1 LAQSFGATDASPLKP
16 RRYGDC
22 NAPHQ
27 GAGRSRRRFRV
38 RWPHQI
44 ADRFAT
50 VIRSSD
56 MTALIVIL
64 TIAAA
69 SRLKAIPI

>member
-1 LAQSFGATDASPLKP
+1 V
-16 RRYGDC
+16 
-22 NAPHQ
+22 Q
-27 GAGRSRRRFRV
+27 GARDAGSVYAGLTKSPTVF
-38 RWPHQI
+38 P
-44 ADRFAT
+44 T